1 MSNWSV
7 YIVKCADGTL
17 YTGISNNVP
26 KRIDAHNA
34 SKGAKYTK
42 PRLPVVLA
50 YCEQVGDRSTASKR
64 EAALKKLS
72 RIEKLQLIKLY
83 HHTE

>member
-7 YIVKCADGTL
+7 YILKCADDTL
-17 YTGISNNVP
+17 YTGISNDVP
-26 KRIDAHNA
+26 KRIGVHNA
-34 SKGAKYTK
+34 GKGAKYTK
-42 PRLPVVLA
+42 PRLPVTLA
-50 YCEQVGDRSTASKR
+50 YCEQAEDRSTASKR